1 MSGKRRLTKIDLSSL
16 SWGTLRKY
24 QYFYGLRQ
32 EHEREQVLEA
42 VRAHFEEELKPS
54 QTDTVA
60 RFLRIKKDDKQDPN
74 YNLRKPARVRGAG
87 AAHLANDTLF

>member
-1 MSGKRRLTKIDLSSL
+1 VDLAGL
-16 SWGTLRKY
+16 SWGTQRKY
-24 QYFYGLRQ
+24 QYFYGLGE
-32 EHEREQVLEA
+32 EHDRERVLEA
-42 VRAHFEEELKPS
+42 VRAHFEEDLSVP
-54 QTDTVA
+54 TADVVA

>member
-1 MSGKRRLTKIDLSSL
+1 MSSKRRPTKIDLSSL
-16 SWGTLRKY
+16 SWGTIRKY
-24 QYFYGLRQ
+24 QYFYGLKQ
-32 EHEREQVLEA
+32 EHDRDMVLEA
-42 VRAHFEEELKPS
+42 VRGHFEEELKAP
-54 QTDTVA
+54 QMDTVA